1 MNLTLFLPDI
11 FLYTSLTVLLFAIIV
26 LLRKLNFKNFMI
38 VGSLVIYFSLMTVVF
53 FILLFLNFNQLKRK
67 TIAIMLI
74 WGIVIILHN
83 VFHYFS
89 LQLLITKNKRFK
101 AKYLL
106 HLIPVLFFL
115 ILFFFDFETF
125 YSLKE
130 NGYSFIYE
138 TQHLTFTQNTNYSM
152 SILRFLHPI
161 VYLVLGGYLVYSFY
175 ISPQYL
181 STFKQTRIFI
191 LLFYFQKIFWFFWL
205 ILGFIGFK
213 FDLNLYSTISMFG
226 FSLTALF
233 MSGYLLLNLDLL
245 LQNTKP
251 IFNTKSTEGEQSK
264 LTDLSLQLSC
274 LMNQEK
280 LFLDHSYNLTNLSS
294 DSDMSANTIRKV
306 IAANGF
312 KNYSAY
318 INSFRITYAENL
330 ILNGYLKTFS
340 IESLCKDSGFQSE
353 VTFYRVF
360 KKIHHC
366 TPKEYSYVSKTNG

>member
-1 MNLTLFLPDI
+1 
-11 FLYTSLTVLLFAIIV
+11 
-26 LLRKLNFKNFMI
+26 MI

-89 LQLLITKNKRFK
+89 LQLLISKNNRFK